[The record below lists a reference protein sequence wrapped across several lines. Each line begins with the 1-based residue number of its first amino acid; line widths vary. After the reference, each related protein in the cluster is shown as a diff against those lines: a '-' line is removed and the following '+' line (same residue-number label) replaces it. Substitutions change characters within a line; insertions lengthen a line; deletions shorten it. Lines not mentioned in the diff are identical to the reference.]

1 MEQHHR
7 VNTRKGYMACLLRP
21 PHLKKVD
28 TPEFTSFKIRTCDI
42 GFRQPE
48 VTFIHQQVTTC
59 NYNVTYIMALGL
71 PLYDRCI
78 FMAVHYNFYITKFV
92 GDLR

>member
-1 MEQHHR
+1 MEQHRR
-7 VNTRKGYMACLLRP
+7 VNTRKGYLLHP
-21 PHLKKVD
+21 PHLKKVN
-28 TPEFTSFKIRTCDI
+28 TPELTRSFKIQTCDI
-42 GFRQPE
+42 GFQQPE

-78 FMAVHYNFYITKFV
+78 FKAVHYNFYITKFV